1 MRGDVARQMG
11 VAALL
16 VVVATGVPF
25 LVSSADAG
33 QRAFTPADGTD
44 CLVVT
49 GTAPT
54 DVPRVIGSRQV
65 LRESFAEGDTLF
77 IGGPGVGDLSV
88 GDRLQFVRGYGE
100 IRHPDTDQVIAD
112 AIGWIGFAEVTAV
125 TTDRAIV
132 RVTMSCREIE
142 IGEYLVTP
150 DLRDIAEVSEIPAF
164 EPDRLIIPD
173 PADPV
178 VILGDLES
186 VISESGEVRM
196 GTEARAS
203 YAQRDVVIIDQGSTS
218 GWAPG
223 DLVDM
228 YRAELALQTQTSAAV
243 YTPMPLALGLVVAV
257 GENAA
262 AVLIVE
268 GDMPVQI
275 GDRIQRLGSTGGNR

>member
-11 VAALL
+11 VVALL
-16 VVVATGVPF
+16 VVVATGVLFVASP
-25 LVSSADAG
+25 AAAG
-33 QRAFTPADGTD
+33 QRAFTPVDGTD

-54 DVPRVIGSRQV
+54 GAPRVIGSRQP
-65 LRESFAEGDTLF
+65 LRESFALGDTLF
-77 IGGPGVGDLSV
+77 VAGPGVGDMSV
-88 GDRLQFVRGYGE
+88 GERLQFVRGYGE
-100 IRHPDTDQVIAD
+100 IRHPDTNRVLAD
-112 AIGWIGFAEVTAV
+112 AIGWIGFAEVIAV
-125 TTDRAIV
+125 DADRAIV

-150 DLRDIAEVSEIPAF
+150 DSRDIADVSEVPAF
-164 EPDRLIIPD
+164 EPDRLITPD

-178 VILGDLES
+178 VILGELES
-186 VISESGEVRM
+186 VISESGERRIA
-196 GTEARAS
+196 TEARSA
-203 YAQRDVVIIDQGSTS
+203 YAQRDVVIIDQGSAS

-228 YRAELALQTQTSAAV
+228 YRAELALRTRTSAAE

-262 AVLIVE
+262 AVLIIE
-268 GDMPVQI
+268 GELAVQI
-275 GDRIQRLGSTGGNR
+275 GDRIQRLSTGGS